1 MTSARDR
8 IWTIPNMMSFARLL
22 GVPVFLWLLLAEQ
35 ADGWAFVLLVLAGIS
50 DWLDGAV
57 ARATGQ
63 VSRLGELLDPLADRL
78 YIAATVIGLAMRGI
92 IPWWLVIVLT
102 ARTDEECFVQANN
115 LGAEGFLR
123 KPVEREAGSPND
135 MLMILAL
142 AATATLIARA
152 TAAAVSSP
160 PSRRIT
166 D

>member
-92 IPWWLVIVLT
+92 IPWWLV
-102 ARTDEECFVQANN
+102 FV
-115 LGAEGFLR
+115 
-123 KPVEREAGSPND
+123 
-135 MLMILAL
+135 L
-142 AATATLIARA
+142 AARDVMLLCLL
-152 TAAAVSSP
+152 P
-160 PSRRIT
+160 Y
-166 D
+166 